1 MPRPASFKLASTV
14 VLFVLVSF
22 LVVSA
27 QSAALPKYDM
37 SSEVKIKGVIEDV
50 RTAADSTVHITLKSD
65 KGSLDVAVA
74 PEKFLKEMEITFT
87 KGETI
92 GVLGSQVSVDGN
104 TLLLAREVTRNGDA
118 MLMRDEKGKP
128 VWDGWPK

>member
-14 VLFVLVSF
+14 VLIVLASF

-27 QSAALPKYDM
+27 QSAALPMYDM
-37 SSEVKIKGVIEDV
+37 SSEVKVKGAVEDV
-50 RTAADSTVHITLKSD
+50 KTAADSTVHITLKSD
-65 KGSLDVAVA
+65 KGLLDVAVA
-74 PEKFLKEMEITFT
+74 PEKFLKEMEITFA

-92 GVLGSQVSVDGN
+92 EVLGSRVSVDGN
-104 TLLLAREVTRNGDA
+104 PLLLAREVTRNGDV